1 MQLNENNIGAYVISS
16 PRKLNVSNIVLILDY
31 EEVSIDYWRC
41 EMEKTI
47 CDERHKRID
56 EKLESHERRLDI
68 QSEKLDRIELASG
81 RLEERINN
89 LITQLENLNKTI
101 KWFITALVGA
111 FISFFF
117 YAVQQGLFR

>member
-1 MQLNENNIGAYVISS
+1 
-16 PRKLNVSNIVLILDY
+16 
-31 EEVSIDYWRC
+31 
-41 EMEKTI
+41 MEKTI

-56 EKLESHERRLDI
+56 EKLELHERRLDI

-89 LITQLENLNKTI
+89 LIAQLENLNKTI

-117 YAVQQGLFR
+117 YAVQQGLFK

>member
-1 MQLNENNIGAYVISS
+1 
-16 PRKLNVSNIVLILDY
+16 
-31 EEVSIDYWRC
+31 
-41 EMEKTI
+41 MEKSI

-68 QSEKLDRIELASG
+68 QSERLDRIELAYG

-117 YAVQQGLFR
+117 YTVQQGLFK